1 MKIPAQGLEKQK
13 AYRTIHKLF
22 HLLLAV
28 FWGCTSLW
36 STQPAQAAFP
46 GIDGSLTVTA
56 ANTIL
61 NQYDTVTSI
70 SGNTITVSNIGNLSS
85 SVVSSNGVLGLLAP
99 GDLLMVY
106 QAQGA
111 TIDTTNTASYG
122 NVSSYN
128 SAGRYEFVTVGS
140 ISGNTITLATACGN
154 LKNTYASTLAQVIR
168 VPQFSNL
175 TIDSGASV
183 TAPAW
188 NGSTGA
194 IVAVHVQ
201 GTTTINGQIDLVGKG
216 FRGGAIVNNS
226 GNNAGS
232 TTYRSNGSYTAGGY
246 GSGGFPEDNVVG
258 GEKGEGIAGSQTN
271 YDALNGR
278 YGRGA
283 PGNGGG
289 GGTGHNA
296 GGGGGA
302 NGNNGVTWN
311 GLGNPDNSVASWV
324 TAWGREAAAT
334 RPTSSSGGGRGGYTF
349 SFGDQDATK
358 SSGAPGNTNW
368 GGDNRRSVGG
378 LGGRPLDYSGGAQA
392 RLFFGG
398 GGGSGDG
405 NNSAAGAG
413 GNGGGLA
420 YLIANTVTGS
430 GSIQANGTNGTSTTS
445 GGNDA
450 PGGGGAGGTVVLQA
464 TSSVAINANGGNG
477 GNQNITTNEAEG
489 PGGGGGGGYIAASG
503 GTQTVNAGVNG
514 TTNSPALTE
523 FPPNGATRGATGQTA
538 TPPISANIP
547 LCYTPQIGVAKILNG
562 SIARDSSSSNFI
574 IPFSITVQN
583 FGDVSLSSS
592 QITENLASAFPP
604 GATFSIASAPTVIA
618 GKALALN
625 PSFNG
630 GTNTNL
636 LASGQTLGTGEQS
649 TIAFSVQVT
658 PDPSKSFGP
667 YSNQVTGSA
676 TGTTPAGSSF
686 NTTALSDNGTAPDP
700 NGNGLPNETGE
711 DDPTPVQFTHLRLV
725 KRITGIK
732 KGSVLTAI
740 TTYNDLGT
748 DPNDN
753 ATVSWPGGAATY
765 LKGAFDGA
773 QIPTPTPGLPGPQDE
788 VEYTIYFLS
797 DGGANANNLN
807 LCDFVPASQQF
818 VSGTIQLNIGGT
830 TTNIADGSGLGPGSG
845 FYNNT
850 NTSFPAACPVASNK
864 AEGAVY
870 VQVGAAPTV
879 TKTPTPTNYYGFLR
893 FRAKVR

>member
-1 MKIPAQGLEKQK
+1 M
-13 AYRTIHKLF
+13 RKLF
-22 HLLLAV
+22 HFLLV
-28 FWGCTSLW
+28 MFWGCTGFW
-36 STQPAQAAFP
+36 SQPAQAAFP
-46 GIDGSLTVTA
+46 GIDGSLTITA

-61 NQYDTVTSI
+61 NQYETVTSV
-70 SGNTITVSNIGNLSS
+70 SGNTITVSNISNLASA
-85 SVVSSNGVLGLLAP
+85 VVSSSGALGPLAS
-99 GDLLMVY
+99 GDLLMIY

-111 TIDTTNTASYG
+111 AIDTSNTVSYG
-122 NVSSYN
+122 GVSSYN
-128 SAGRYEFVTVGS
+128 SAGYYEFVTVGS
-140 ISGNTITLATACGN
+140 ISGNTITLATACAS
-154 LKNTYASTLAQVIR
+154 LKNTYASALAQVIR

-175 TIDSGASV
+175 TIDSGASI

-188 NGSTGA
+188 NGLTGG

-201 GTTTINGQIDLVGKG
+201 GTTTVNGQIDLNGKG

-271 YDALNGR
+271 YDSLNGR

-311 GLGNPDNSVASWV
+311 GLGNPDNSVTGWV
-324 TAWGREAAAT
+324 TAWAREAAAT

-349 SFGDQDATK
+349 SSSDQDATK
-358 SSGAPGNTNW
+358 NSGAPGDTNW
-368 GGDNRRSVGG
+368 GGDSRRSVGG
-378 LGGRPLDYSGGAQA
+378 LGGRPLNYNGGAQA

-405 NNSAAGAG
+405 NNNAAGAG
-413 GNGGGLA
+413 GNGGGMA
-420 YLIANTVTGS
+420 YLIANTVIGS
-430 GSIQANGTNGTSTTS
+430 GSIQANGTNGTTTTN

-450 PGGGGAGGTVVLQA
+450 PGGGGAGGTVVIQA
-464 TSSVAINANGGNG
+464 TNSIAINASGSNGGS
-477 GNQNITTNEAEG
+477 QNITNNEAEG
-489 PGGGGGGGYIAASG
+489 PGGGGGGGYIAVSG
-503 GTQTVNAGVNG
+503 GTQTINAGVNG
-514 TTNSPALTE
+514 ATNSSALTE

-538 TPPISANIP
+538 TPPTPANIP
-547 LCYTPQIGVAKILNG
+547 LCYTPQIGVAKTLNG
-562 SIARDSSSSNFI
+562 SIARDSTSSNFI
-574 IPFSITVQN
+574 IPFSINVQN
-583 FGDVSLSSS
+583 LGDVSLSSS

-604 GATFSIASAPTVIA
+604 GATFSMVSVPTVTA
-618 GKALALN
+618 GKVLALN

-636 LASGQTLGTGEQS
+636 LASGQTLGIGEQS
-649 TIAFSVQVT
+649 TLAFSVQVT
-658 PDPSKSFGP
+658 PDRTKSFGP
-667 YSNQVTGSA
+667 YSNQVSGSA
-676 TGTTPAGSSF
+676 TGTTPAGSSI
-686 NTTALSDNGTAPDP
+686 NTTDLSDNGTAPDS

-732 KGSVLTAI
+732 KGSTSTAI

-753 ATVSWPGGAATY
+753 ATVSWPGGTTY
-765 LKGAFDGA
+765 LQGAFDGA
-773 QIPTPTPGLPGPQDE
+773 QIPTPTPGLPGPKDE

-807 LCDFVPASQQF
+807 LCDFIPAYQQF
-818 VSGTIQLNIGGT
+818 VGGTIQLNIGGT
-830 TTNIADGSGLGPGSG
+830 TTNIADGSGTGPGSG
-845 FYNNT
+845 FYNST
-850 NTSFPAACPVASNK
+850 NPSFPSACPAASNK

-879 TKTPTPTNYYGFLR
+879 TKVPTPTNYYGFLR

>member
-1 MKIPAQGLEKQK
+1 MGITKFENQK
-13 AYRTIHKLF
+13 PHTTMRKLF
-22 HLLLAV
+22 HFLLVAL
-28 FWGCTSLW
+28 WGCTSLW
-36 STQPAQAAFP
+36 LQPVQAAFP
-46 GIDGSLTVTA
+46 GTDGSLIVTS

-61 NQYDTVTSI
+61 NQYDAITSI
-70 SGNTITVSNIGNLSS
+70 SSNTVTVSNISNLTSAL
-85 SVVSSNGVLGLLAP
+85 VGSNGSLGPLAP
-99 GDLLMVY
+99 GDMLMIY

-111 TIDTTNTASYG
+111 TIDTSNTSSYG
-122 NVSSYN
+122 NVNSYN

-140 ISGNTITLATACGN
+140 ISGNAITVATACGS
-154 LKNTYASTLAQVIR
+154 LKNTYVPTLAQVIR
-168 VPQFSNL
+168 VPQFSSL
-175 TIDSGASV
+175 TIDSGASI
-183 TAPAW
+183 TAPTW
-188 NGSTGA
+188 NGSTGGVVA
-194 IVAVHVQ
+194 IHVL
-201 GTTTINGQIDLVGKG
+201 GTTTVNGQIDLTGKG
-216 FRGGAIVNNS
+216 FRGGAIVSNS

-232 TTYRSNGSYTAGGY
+232 TTYRSNGSYTAGSY

-302 NGNNGVTWN
+302 NGNNGVVWN
-311 GLGNPDNSVASWV
+311 GLGNPDNSVAGWV

-349 SFGDQDATK
+349 SSSDQDATK
-358 SSGAPGNTNW
+358 AAGAPGNTSW
-368 GGDNRRSVGG
+368 GGDNRRSMGG
-378 LGGRPLDYSGGAQA
+378 FGGRPLDYSGGAQT

-405 NNSAAGAG
+405 NNNAAGAG
-413 GNGGGLA
+413 GNGGGMA

-430 GSIQANGTNGTSTTS
+430 GNIQANGTSGSSTT
-445 GGNDA
+445 GNGNDA

-464 TSSVAINANGGNG
+464 TNGVAISASGGNG
-477 GNQNITTNEAEG
+477 ANQNIAASEAEG

-514 TTNSPALTE
+514 LTNSSALAE

-538 TPPISANIP
+538 TPTTPANIP
-547 LCYTPQIGVAKILNG
+547 LCYTPQIGVAKTLNG
-562 SIARDSSSSNFI
+562 SIARDSTSSNFI
-574 IPFSITVQN
+574 IPFAVKVQN
-583 FGDVSLSSS
+583 LGDVSLSSS
-592 QITENLASAFPP
+592 QITENLASTFPP
-604 GATFSIASAPTVIA
+604 GATFTVVSVPTVVA
-618 GKALALN
+618 GKILALN

-636 LASGQTLGTGEQS
+636 LASGQTLGIGEQS
-649 TIAFSVQVT
+649 TLAFSVQVT
-658 PDPSKSFGP
+658 PDQTKSFGP
-667 YSNQVTGSA
+667 YNNQVAGSA
-676 TGTTPAGSSF
+676 TGTTPAGSSI
-686 NTTALSDNGTAPDP
+686 NTTDLSDNGTAPDP
-700 NGNGLPNETGE
+700 NGNGFPNETGE

-740 TTYNDLGT
+740 TTYSDLGT

-753 ATVSWPGGAATY
+753 ATVSWPAGAATY
-765 LKGAFDGA
+765 LQGAFDGA
-773 QIPTPTPGLPGPQDE
+773 QIPTPSPGLPGPNDE

-807 LCDFVPASQQF
+807 LCDFVPAHQQF

-830 TTNIADGSGLGPGSG
+830 TTNIADGSGTGPGSG
-845 FYNNT
+845 FYDNT
-850 NTSFPAACPVASNK
+850 NASFPAACPAASNK

-870 VQVGAAPTV
+870 VPVGVAPTV
-879 TKTPTPTNYYGFLR
+879 TKTPTPTTYYGFLR